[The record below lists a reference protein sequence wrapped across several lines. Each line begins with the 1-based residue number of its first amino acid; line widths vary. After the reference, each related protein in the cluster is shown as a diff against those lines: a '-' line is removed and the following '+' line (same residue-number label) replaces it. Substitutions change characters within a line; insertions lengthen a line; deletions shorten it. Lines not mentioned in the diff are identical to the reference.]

1 MQRPS
6 PHGGAGGAAAAERG
20 VFAFD
25 FRDSP
30 SHHHD
35 HHHHNS
41 ASFPRSRR
49 HPEPPMSF
57 APISAQPYGVLEA
70 GRKRPLSYDH
80 HEGHMREA
88 GGGGGGGG
96 YPFHSAPVGMEMGY
110 RYGSQQNPPG
120 RMMPTGMEQGSAR
133 TSGMMGAAAG
143 ELWEG
148 GGAHAGMMRGG
159 EGGGGGGFRPARVE
173 GEESSPIVHLPPGT
187 KHNAYGEGR
196 AAKMARVGG
205 EEELE
210 GQESETLSFLVGP
223 DGGEEASQLS
233 ALVELAAQNLELKNQ
248 LREVSRELAMLQNLV
263 NKNNDDAGPDNQ
275 WQTRY
280 WSVPEH
286 QRFLEAVRIYG
297 RKNLKAIAVYVGTR
311 SATQVKTHSQ
321 KYFQKLQRLARQA
334 KQEDT
339 ASSSG
344 ADNSNDNSTSNNG
357 EQCEFA
363 SLSDAK
369 GGAFTYSSASTASTR
384 QAKGSSNSGSLTS
397 SASPP
402 SS

>member
-1 MQRPS
+1 
-6 PHGGAGGAAAAERG
+6 
-20 VFAFD
+20 
-25 FRDSP
+25 
-30 SHHHD
+30 
-35 HHHHNS
+35 
-41 ASFPRSRR
+41 
-49 HPEPPMSF
+49 MSF

-173 GEESSPIVHLPPGT
+173 GGESSSIVHLPPGT

-210 GQESETLSFLVGP
+210 GLEGKESETLSFLVGP
-223 DGGEEASQLS
+223 DGVRLS
-233 ALVELAAQNLELKNQ
+233 LSLFLCLCLFLFFPLLFLFFGVSVSVS
-248 LREVSRELAMLQNLV
+248 VSRCLCLCLCLEFLSLALSLL
-263 NKNNDDAGPDNQ
+263 
-275 WQTRY
+275 
-280 WSVPEH
+280 S
-286 QRFLEAVRIYG
+286 FLRLWCVFF
-297 RKNLKAIAVYVGTR
+297 LFFLSFVCVY
-311 SATQVKTHSQ
+311 
-321 KYFQKLQRLARQA
+321 F
-334 KQEDT
+334 
-339 ASSSG
+339 
-344 ADNSNDNSTSNNG
+344 
-357 EQCEFA
+357 
-363 SLSDAK
+363 
-369 GGAFTYSSASTASTR
+369 
-384 QAKGSSNSGSLTS
+384 
-397 SASPP
+397 
-402 SS
+402 